1 MPDPSYKNKPPRPQ
15 GRQDGPGSENFGAT
29 TREARKSKD
38 VVSLGGVTSTNT
50 NLTKLPSNLG
60 RKNTKLKYPLHN
72 SEFTPAKLKFTAYS
86 INAYS
91 VDPKGLADLLDV
103 PLLGWGDNKART
115 IKEASKEAAAT
126 RATREENTRGL
137 NDYGDG
143 DAPENVSTTA
153 TVGGRQDGPGSVTE
167 GNQVKDKNNEASQD
181 ALKGANIADSTTLDV
196 KIAEG
201 VPSIELYFPQNFGMT
216 DDVDYS
222 QVDLGPAGLAATAT
236 INKRGS
242 LINAVSRGITDGMES
257 IFNLATG
264 ALSGDA
270 AQVAAARATQFIPK
284 EGIRA
289 AVTGATQTGINPGT
303 RILFNKPI
311 IRPFTFTFKLIATS
325 IAEAE
330 QIHKIVKT
338 LRSEMYPET
347 INLVGGVPAGY
358 KFPNVFK
365 IDFDMKGADIKIPAI
380 QYCYLKSVQA
390 VYNSTSMTFHPDG
403 HPTEVDLTLLFQEY
417 KALSKQDVE
426 EGY

>member
-1 MPDPSYKNKPPRPQ
+1 MADPSYKNKPPRPQ
-15 GRQDGPGSENFGAT
+15 GRQDGPGSENFGAS
-29 TREARKSKD
+29 TRELRKAKD
-38 VVSLGGVTSTNT
+38 VVHLGGVTSTNT
-50 NLTKLPSNLG
+50 TITKLPNNLG

-72 SEFTPAKLKFTAYS
+72 SEFTPAKMKFTAYTV
-86 INAYS
+86 NAYT

-115 IKEASKEAAAT
+115 IKEASKEADAAT
-126 RATREENTRGL
+126 EENTRGL

-143 DAPENVSTTA
+143 DAPENETVSTTA
-153 TVGGRQDGPGSVTE
+153 TVGGSTNTVDPGLA
-167 GNQVKDKNNEASQD
+167 QAVKDKNNQASQD
-181 ALKGANIADSTTLDV
+181 ALKGANISDNTTIDV
-196 KIAEG
+196 KLAEG

-216 DDVDYS
+216 DDVDYA

-236 INKRGS
+236 LNKRGS
-242 LINAVSRGITDGMES
+242 LVGAVSKGITEGMES

-289 AVTGATQTGINPGT
+289 AVTGVTQTGINPGT

-330 QIHKIVKT
+330 QIQKIVKT

-365 IDFDMKGADIKIPAI
+365 IDFDMRGADIKIPAI

-390 VYNSTSMTFHPDG
+390 VYNSTSMTFHADG

>member
-15 GRQDGPGSENFGAT
+15 GRQDGPGSENFGAS
-29 TREARKSKD
+29 TRELRKAKD
-38 VVSLGGVTSTNT
+38 VVHLGGVTSTNT
-50 NLTKLPSNLG
+50 TLTKLPSNLG

-72 SEFTPAKLKFTAYS
+72 SEFTPAKMKFTAYTV
-86 INAYS
+86 NAYT

-115 IKEASKEAAAT
+115 LKEASKEADAAT
-126 RATREENTRGL
+126 EENTKGL

-143 DAPENVSTTA
+143 DAPENETVSTTA
-153 TVGGRQDGPGSVTE
+153 TVGGSTNSVDPGLA
-167 GNQVKDKNNEASQD
+167 QAVKDKNNQASQD
-181 ALKGANIADSTTLDV
+181 ALKGANIPDSTNIDV
-196 KIAEG
+196 SLAEG

-216 DDVDYS
+216 DDVDYA

-236 INKRGS
+236 LNKRGS
-242 LINAVSRGITDGMES
+242 LVGAVSKGITEGMES

-289 AVTGATQTGINPGT
+289 AVTGVTQTGINPGT

-330 QIHKIVKT
+330 QIQKIVKT

-347 INLVGGVPAGY
+347 INLIGGVPAGY

-365 IDFDMKGADIKIPAI
+365 IDFDMRGADIKIPAI

-390 VYNSTSMTFHPDG
+390 VYNSTSMTFHADG

>member
-115 IKEASKEAAAT
+115 IKEASKEAA
-126 RATREENTRGL
+126 ATREENTRGL

>member
-15 GRQDGPGSENFGAT
+15 GRQDGPGSESIGT
-29 TREARKSKD
+29 STRELRKAKD
-38 VVSLGGVTSTNT
+38 VVHLGGVTSTNT

-60 RKNTKLKYPLHN
+60 RKSTKLKYPLHN
-72 SEFTPAKLKFTAYS
+72 SEFTPAKMKFTAYTV
-86 INAYS
+86 NAYT

-115 IKEASKEAAAT
+115 LKEASKEADAAT
-126 RATREENTRGL
+126 EENTKGL

-143 DAPENVSTTA
+143 DAPENETVSTTA
-153 TVGGRQDGPGSVTE
+153 TVGGSTNSVDPGLAKA
-167 GNQVKDKNNEASQD
+167 VKDKNNQASQD
-181 ALKGANIADSTTLDV
+181 ALKGANIPDSTNIDV
-196 KIAEG
+196 SLAEG

-216 DDVDYS
+216 DDVDYA

-236 INKRGS
+236 LNKRGS
-242 LINAVSRGITDGMES
+242 LVGAVSKGITEGMES

-289 AVTGATQTGINPGT
+289 AVTGVTQTGINPGT

-330 QIHKIVKT
+330 QIQKIVKT

-347 INLVGGVPAGY
+347 INLIGGVPAGY

-365 IDFDMKGADIKIPAI
+365 IDFDMRGADIKIPAI

-390 VYNSTSMTFHPDG
+390 VYNSTSMTFHADG